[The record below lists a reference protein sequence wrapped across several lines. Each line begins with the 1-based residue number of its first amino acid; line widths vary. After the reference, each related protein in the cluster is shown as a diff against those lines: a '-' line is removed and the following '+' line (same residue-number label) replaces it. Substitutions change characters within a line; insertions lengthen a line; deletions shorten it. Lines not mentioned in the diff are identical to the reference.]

1 MSSMASRGTR
11 FPPVVVG
18 SGPSAVACAR
28 ALVGRGLRP
37 LVVDGGRRLEPD
49 REQALQQ
56 ALRPDGL
63 DPAFVRELERSFPV
77 DVDLLPLKPAF
88 GSLFPYAVG
97 EPRLPIRADGA
108 GVVPSLALG
117 GLSNVWGGAVLPYRE
132 RDLAGWPIAVD
143 GLAPYYRSTFEF
155 VPLAGERDG
164 LEERF
169 PLYGE
174 PRPLKPTA
182 QVEGLLERLRETSAD
197 LRRVGVVWG
206 RSRLAVSAATGA
218 LGTAC
223 AYTGLCMYGC
233 PHGSIYNSAAT
244 LSRLAADGRLD
255 YRPGWV
261 VGRLEEKNGSV
272 RVRMSA
278 LEGGGSE
285 TVAAERVFLGCGAV
299 ESTRLVLES
308 LEEHDRPVPL
318 LESSYFT
325 LPLLSF
331 RRRGRVGRGLG
342 GNTLAQIF
350 FELDDPEL
358 SASGVHLQVYGY
370 NDLMLR
376 AVAARL
382 RFPERQAQRL
392 LQPLL
397 GRLLYGQGYL
407 HSDDSP
413 SLSLELVREGS
424 GSVLVVSPGAG
435 AEAAGRAAAVV
446 RKLSSLRRLTG
457 IRPLA
462 SMLRVWPQGKGFHV
476 GGSLPMRHRPGE
488 LESDVL
494 GRPTGLRRVHVV
506 DAAVLPSLP
515 ATTITLSVMAN
526 AQRIAA
532 GHDQD

>member
-1 MSSMASRGTR
+1 M
-11 FPPVVVG
+11 
-18 SGPSAVACAR
+18 R
-28 ALVGRGLRP
+28 ANG
-37 LVVDGGRRLEPD
+37 
-49 REQALQQ
+49 
-56 ALRPDGL
+56 
-63 DPAFVRELERSFPV
+63 
-77 DVDLLPLKPAF
+77 
-88 GSLFPYAVG
+88 
-97 EPRLPIRADGA
+97 I

-143 GLAPYYRSTFEF
+143 ALAPHYRSTFEF

-164 LEERF
+164 LEGSF

-182 QVEGLLERLRETSAD
+182 QVEGLLGRLRETSAD
-197 LRRVGVVWG
+197 LGRVGVAWG
-206 RSRLAVSAATGA
+206 RSRLAVSAVTGA
-218 LGTAC
+218 LGTGC
-223 AYTGLCMYGC
+223 TYTGLCMYGC

-244 LSRLAADGRLD
+244 LGRLAADGRLD

-261 VGRLEEKNGSV
+261 VGRLEEEAGSV

-285 TVAAERVFLGCGAV
+285 TLAAERVFLGCGAL

-308 LEEHDRPVPL
+308 LEHERPVPL

-325 LPLLSF
+325 LPLLSL
-331 RRRGRVGRGLG
+331 RRHGRVGRGLG

-350 FELDDPEL
+350 LELDDPEL
-358 SASGVHLQVYGY
+358 SAFGVHLQVYGY

-382 RFPERQAQRL
+382 RIPERQAQRL
-392 LQPLL
+392 LQPLV

-413 SLSLELVREGS
+413 RLSLELVREGS
-424 GSVLVVSPGAG
+424 GRVLVVSPGAG

-476 GGSLPMRHRPGE
+476 GGSLPMRDHPGE